1 MIRDGE
7 ERSEQKLEKARQKFS
22 GLSVVLF
29 VTKKKL
35 SKASGYGLL
44 TRVPSFS

>member
-29 VTKKKL
+29 VTKKL

-44 TRVPSFS
+44 TRVP